1 MIDIRK
7 ILREEWGDAEW
18 DAAESYMEYKH
29 EAMSELV
36 WDILH
41 NPKSVQTFK
50 LASYER
56 INKIWSEYSKNGFVR
71 DVAGIKEIGDIF
83 IRNIAMLAVNTELAG
98 HTQEDPVLILKD
110 FDERLTPRQIK
121 KILGDGLDRYI
132 EDYNGHYR
140 ISDYGLPKLEK
151 LAWKYLTK
159 DKTAEEKLLTLDMI
173 LNVVH
178 QRSDLSRL
186 FVQGGSAS
194 LDKLFTNENTMKDLV
209 KSKLDELLKL
219 KRLKTPAT
227 GNEPEREDLVVV
239 SDLPDP
245 KQASAETFVNKD
257 AIKKDNLFKWDKFK
271 KMWVADV
278 SNFIQAQER
287 LNTINKKEE
296 LISRLED
303 VAELV
308 ASDDT
313 IMDEG
318 QIETKITAY
327 IEDLA
332 NATDEKAADAAI
344 RRYLTFQSK
353 FHNYSF
359 TNTILI
365 LIQRPDATKVAG
377 KTDWKNKHKRY
388 VVAGAKPIW
397 IFAPLIRGGKAGEVD
412 TEAGGDTEM
421 DRMAQAG
428 RLVGYKAVQV
438 FDIAD
443 TKPFD
448 PNAEGPDGNG
458 NVETPEWFLSTPPTE
473 LTERL
478 FNYVSEVVKQENI
491 NLTVSGSKRGE
502 RGYSAGGHINMTSE
516 VKGAGEVST
525 LVHELAHEL
534 MHWPKSKFYQ
544 GDELKRNK
552 AIMELQAESVSYVVM
567 KHYGLPVEHHST
579 YISLWKGN
587 KKEILNNMS
596 TIQKVAKY
604 IILKIDEIAEGDTI
618 TEDLYL

>member
-1 MIDIRK
+1 MIGIKK
-7 ILREEWGDAEW
+7 ILREEWDDAEYN
-18 DAAESYMEYKH
+18 AAETYMQYKDD
-29 EAMSELV
+29 AMNELIY
-36 WDILH
+36 DILH
-41 NPKSVQTFK
+41 NPKSVQTFN

-56 INKIWSEYSKNGFVR
+56 INKIWAEYSKNGFVR
-71 DVAGIKEIGDIF
+71 DEAGIKEIGNIF

-98 HTQEDPVLILKD
+98 HTPYNPEATLRD
-110 FDERLTPRQIK
+110 FDERLTTRQIK
-121 KILGDGLDRYI
+121 KILGNGLERYI
-132 EDYNGHYR
+132 RDYNGQYR

-151 LAWKYLTK
+151 LAWKYLTQ
-159 DKTAEEKLLTLDMI
+159 DKTAEQKLLTLDMI

-219 KRLKTPAT
+219 KRFKTPAT
-227 GNEPEREDLVVV
+227 NNEPEKEDLVVV

-257 AIKKDNLFKWDKFK
+257 AIKKDNLFRWDKFK

-278 SNFIQAQER
+278 SNFKQAQER

-296 LISRLED
+296 LISKLED
-303 VAELV
+303 VAQLV

-318 QIETKITAY
+318 QIESRITMY

-344 RRYLTFQSK
+344 RRYLTFQAK
-353 FHNYSF
+353 FHSYSF
-359 TNTILI
+359 TNVLLI
-365 LIQRPDATKVAG
+365 LIQKPDATKVAG
-377 KTDWKNKHKRY
+377 KGDWKTKHKRY

-412 TEAGGDTEM
+412 TEGGGDTEM

-438 FDIAD
+438 FDISD

-448 PNAEGPDGNG
+448 PTAGGPEGGG

-491 NLTVSGSKRGE
+491 NLTTTAPHGRE
-502 RGYSAGGHINMTSE
+502 RGYSAGGHINMTSD

-604 IILKIDEIAEGDTI
+604 IILKIDEVAEGDTI